1 MTNLEDSGRAADAR
15 HWRRGRHVAL
25 LLTAVWV
32 LITFVPPFFARD
44 LAFDVFGAPF
54 AVWVAAQG
62 APILYVVLVWVYE
75 RRMAR
80 LDREH
85 RAGRVD

>member
-1 MTNLEDSGRAADAR
+1 MNQQDPERAADER
-15 HWRRGRHVAL
+15 YWRLGRGITL

-32 LITFVPPFFARD
+32 LITFVPPFFARE
-44 LAFDVFGAPF
+44 LQFTVFGAPF
-54 AVWVAAQG
+54 PVWAAAQG
-62 APILYVVLVWVYE
+62 APILYVVLAWAYE
-75 RRMAR
+75 RRMNR